1 MLMCV
6 FDIGVFVVIIFV
18 VSESSNWKWKF
29 ICLCS
34 ICVNY
39 FMWLVEGFIIFVF
52 FMVIVKF

>member
-1 MLMCV
+1 MCV